1 MMGNAN
7 APRSTDVMPA
17 TSISSFQHL
26 EGKGPVHLRR
36 PGCVDASQVPP
47 DEAALTFQSVET
59 LFTTQAGRGPRKMT
73 EVTQKDED
81 TITAQI
87 ITIDGSRM
95 QTFKVDRHS
104 GMGKRLD

>member
-1 MMGNAN
+1 
-7 APRSTDVMPA
+7 
-17 TSISSFQHL
+17 
-26 EGKGPVHLRR
+26 
-36 PGCVDASQVPP
+36 
-47 DEAALTFQSVET
+47 
-59 LFTTQAGRGPRKMT
+59 MT